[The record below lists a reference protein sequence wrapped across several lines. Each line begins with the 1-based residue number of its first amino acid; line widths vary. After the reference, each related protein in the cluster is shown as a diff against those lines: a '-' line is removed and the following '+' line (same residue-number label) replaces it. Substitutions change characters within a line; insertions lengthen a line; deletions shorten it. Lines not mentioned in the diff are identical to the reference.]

1 MTVEAVLGLL
11 VRFLVLTLVG
21 LRLSWLL
28 IEDELLGA
36 PRSWLIERSQARGR
50 ARLAMF
56 FACPF
61 CIGFWAQALLV
72 AVASFHLDLPLPVLW
87 PLAINMV
94 AAPLHLWLDA
104 RLPK

>member
-11 VRFLVLTLVG
+11 VRFSALTLVG

-28 IEDELLGA
+28 IEDEIVGQ
-36 PRSWLIERSQARGR
+36 PRAWLIERSQAKGH

-56 FACPF
+56 FQCPF
-61 CIGFWAQALLV
+61 CIGFWVQTVLV
-72 AVASFHLDLPLPVLW
+72 IVACHHMDLPLPVLW

-94 AAPLHLWLDA
+94 AAPLHLWIDA
-104 RLPK
+104 KLPK